1 MDEMIMMMEGKRGKI
16 GADENIW
23 WEWEMGRW
31 GLFFELG
38 QDTTIRYN
46 ENCASMLGHRLR
58 VVK

>member
-1 MDEMIMMMEGKRGKI
+1 MMMEGKRGKI

-46 ENCASMLGHRLR
+46 ENMRIYVRS
-58 VVK
+58 